1 MSGSCITEDA
11 TTELYSKLREIESAM
26 LGEEEENNNDD
37 VDSWRWA
44 RTADAIRGGD
54 VRQVLTLCA
63 RAVADGELVVAEW
76 LVEELRRM
84 VSVSGEPLQRLG
96 AYMLEGLVARIAPSE
111 SSICRLGVGVG
122 ASASSELLHELCP
135 YFKFAYMSANGAI
148 AEAMRDEARVHIV
161 DFRLGKGSQWET
173 LIQAFAARPAGPPRI
188 RITAVADDTHCV
200 AAVAR
205 RLSRLAAAFAVPFE
219 FRTVSDPRTLT
230 LKGERGE
237 EWAVAVNFAFALH
250 RAADESVSTE
260 NLRDGLL
267 RVARGMGPRVV
278 TLVERESNANTSSF
292 VARFE
297 EALGHYGAV
306 FESMDEALP
315 RAHRGRIGVE
325 QGCLAREVVNVVA
338 CEGAERVERHEVLG
352 KWRSRLEMA
361 GFRPRPLSHIVN
373 ATIARL
379 LKGYSQRYCLEER
392 DGALYLGWMDRFLV
406 TSSAWQC

>member
-1 MSGSCITEDA
+1 MQASAKKRRATTTIPPNPDSYLLAGGDFSGGSGSPVSGSCITEDA

-230 LKGERGE
+230 LKGELSVKHLQIVFSACR
-237 EWAVAVNFAFALH
+237 VVNF
-250 RAADESVSTE
+250 S
-260 NLRDGLL
+260 
-267 RVARGMGPRVV
+267 
-278 TLVERESNANTSSF
+278 ANWIN
-292 VARFE
+292 VI
-297 EALGHYGAV
+297 LG
-306 FESMDEALP
+306 SC
-315 RAHRGRIGVE
+315 
-325 QGCLAREVVNVVA
+325 Q
-338 CEGAERVERHEVLG
+338 
-352 KWRSRLEMA
+352 KK
-361 GFRPRPLSHIVN
+361 
-373 ATIARL
+373 
-379 LKGYSQRYCLEER
+379 KG
-392 DGALYLGWMDRFLV
+392 
-406 TSSAWQC
+406 